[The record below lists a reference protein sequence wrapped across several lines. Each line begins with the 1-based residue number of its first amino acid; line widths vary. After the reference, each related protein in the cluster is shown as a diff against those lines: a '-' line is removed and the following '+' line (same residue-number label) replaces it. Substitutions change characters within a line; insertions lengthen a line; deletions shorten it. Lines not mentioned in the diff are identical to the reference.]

1 MYLDPHYWSKN
12 IDIPTNIILS
22 YVDLWPTIITDE
34 IFLQY
39 LLHIP
44 YSFIITDHLQYIHL
58 LEMSTITQLV
68 RYRTFDIEMFLF
80 YYSLE
85 VVLEMRLRHFPLEIL
100 HDCLFFVR
108 KLVTKKNWSFFFLRK
123 ETKSNSKMK
132 KSFLYP
138 KNHKK
143 NFYLFIFV
151 KKAWRWNFLQSKP
164 QQIKN

>member
-1 MYLDPHYWSKN
+1 MRYFYSISYLY
-12 IDIPTNIILS
+12 PTVLLS
-22 YVDLWPTIITDE
+22 PMIC
-34 IFLQY
+34 
-39 LLHIP
+39 
-44 YSFIITDHLQYIHL
+44 IHL

-108 KLVTKKNWSFFFLRK
+108 KLVTKKNWSFFFMRK

-132 KSFLYP
+132 KSFLYS

-151 KKAWRWNFLQSKP
+151 KKA
-164 QQIKN
+164 